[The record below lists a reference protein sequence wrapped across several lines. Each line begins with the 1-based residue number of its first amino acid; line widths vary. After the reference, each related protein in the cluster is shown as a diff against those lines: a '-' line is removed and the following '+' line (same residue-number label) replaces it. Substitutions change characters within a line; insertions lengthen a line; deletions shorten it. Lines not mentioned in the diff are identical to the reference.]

1 MQKIKANKSLP
12 SPWSLCE
19 CQGVKAPAPE
29 VHMET
34 LHRGE
39 LIAGALAHSMKSF
52 SLGGSDEAFCFF
64 LLLVNLIVI
73 KLKEFSLKC

>member
-1 MQKIKANKSLP
+1 
-12 SPWSLCE
+12 
-19 CQGVKAPAPE
+19 
-29 VHMET
+29 MET